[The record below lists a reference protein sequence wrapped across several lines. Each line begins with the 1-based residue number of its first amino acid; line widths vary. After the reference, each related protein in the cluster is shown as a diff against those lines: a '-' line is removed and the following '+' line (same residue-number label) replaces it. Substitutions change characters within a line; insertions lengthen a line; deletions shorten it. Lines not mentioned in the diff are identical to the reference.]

1 MTGDDFIDKIPL
13 NRCKESKNLFP
24 FFTNRYRGGFKAIR
38 KVFGNTHGLRS
49 QHRKSLEKFY
59 RRKIDP
65 TQVITPEVARD
76 LSRLSSTIKR
86 QVGLLINRTGNI
98 EQVIVGDHHSIMIP
112 RLPKS
117 RGAKARLRGLRY
129 IHTHLG
135 SEPITQDDLMDLV
148 FLRFDLLGVVQVD
161 AQGGPRGIEVAH
173 LLPDNRNGRGWE
185 IIPLR
190 PIQDQNINFLEWV
203 RALETEFTRK
213 QELVPVSQ
221 GQERVI
227 LISVSN
233 KPRAMV
239 EESMAELAELAES
252 NNLIVAETI
261 IQRPRNVN
269 PKYLMGKGKL
279 REIIIKAMQLGVD
292 LLIFDQELNPSQ
304 VRSITDITELR
315 VIDRTQL
322 ILDIFAQRARSR
334 EGKIQVEMAQLK
346 YLLPRLVKKDDA
358 LSRLTGGIGGRGPG
372 ETKLEVD
379 RRRVRDRIARL
390 EKELTQVKRQRAQ
403 QKRRRRRQQLPV
415 ISIVGYTNAGKS
427 TLLNSLTK
435 SKVHVENR
443 LFATLDPTSK
453 RLRFPRDF
461 EVIITDTVGFIKDL
475 PRDLVD
481 AFAATLEELEDAN
494 LLLHVIDI
502 SNPNFPEQVR
512 SVERI
517 LGDLGLT
524 DIPTIRV
531 LNKIDLVDED
541 YAKRQCEVYNGV
553 AISAIEPSTLMPLI
567 ETMQDIIAPY
577 VLGAKNLEK
586 GEFLKREIP
595 TQLS

>member
-1 MTGDDFIDKIPL
+1 MTAGKFTSNIK
-13 NRCKESKNLFP
+13 KN
-24 FFTNRYRGGFKAIR
+24 TIRGGFSAIR
-38 KVFGNTHGLRS
+38 RVFGNTNGLRS
-49 QHRKSLEKFY
+49 QHRKALERFY

-65 TQVITPEVARD
+65 ARVITPEIARD
-76 LSRLSSTIKR
+76 LSRLSSNIKR
-86 QVGLLINRTGNI
+86 QLGLLINRTGNI
-98 EQVIVGDHHSIMIP
+98 EYVMVGDHHSIVIP
-112 RLPKS
+112 ALPKS
-117 RGAKARLRGLRY
+117 RAARARLRGLRY

-135 SEPITQDDLMDLV
+135 GEPISQDDLMDLV

-161 AQGGPRGIEVAH
+161 AHGGPRGIEIAH
-173 LLPDNRNGRGWE
+173 LLPDNRNGQGWE
-185 IIPLR
+185 ILPLVSVH
-190 PIQDQNINFLEWV
+190 DNNIDFPEWV
-203 RALETEFTRK
+203 RALENEFTRK
-213 QELVPVSQ
+213 QNLLPISK

-227 LISVSN
+227 LVSVSN
-233 KPRAMV
+233 KPRAVV
-239 EESMAELAELAES
+239 EESMAELAELAQS
-252 NNLIVAETI
+252 NNLVVAGTI
-261 IQRPRNVN
+261 IQRSRKVN

-292 LLIFDQELNPSQ
+292 LLVFDQELNPSQ
-304 VRSITDITELR
+304 VRSITDLTELR

-346 YLLPRLVKKDDA
+346 YMLPRLVKKDDA

-390 EKELTQVKRQRAQ
+390 ERELVRVKRQRFQ
-403 QKRRRRRQQLPV
+403 QKSKRKRQQLPI

-435 SKVHVENR
+435 SNVHVENK

-475 PRDLVD
+475 PKDLVE

-502 SNPNFPEQVR
+502 SNPGFPEHVK

-517 LGDLGLT
+517 LGDLGLGQ
-524 DIPTIRV
+524 IPTIRV
-531 LNKIDLVDED
+531 LNKADLVSREF
-541 YAKRQCEVYNGV
+541 AKRQCEVYNGV
-553 AISAIEPSTLMPLI
+553 AVSAINPATLMPLI
-567 ETMQDIIAPY
+567 EVMQDIIAPY
-577 VLGAKNLEK
+577 VVGSGSVEMKNVQGEEVGATSVNR
-586 GEFLKREIP
+586 F
-595 TQLS
+595 